1 MEFRPPHTPP
11 LRAGVVGLGYLGSFH
26 AKKYLQLGMEGLV
39 DLRFLVDTKEEA
51 FAAKEWPGS
60 VRFSDRLEDMIGQVD
75 VASVAT
81 PTIAHFEVAKRL
93 LANGIHVLIEKPA
106 TKSIEEAN
114 ELERLAKT
122 KGLVVA
128 IGHVERFNGAIMAVR
143 DRVSGPRFIESLRL
157 SPFQVRGTDVDVLMD
172 LMIHDLDL
180 LGLFVQEPLESLEAV
195 GVPVLSQNIDI
206 ANVRLRFGSGLIAQ
220 FTASRVSRERHRKMR
235 IFTPDG
241 YYSIDFLNQS
251 VEMIERGRL
260 ETTHEIRA
268 EQLLFPKTDALL
280 AEIESFLLAVLR
292 KIPPSATIE
301 DATRTLRLVQAI
313 QTYLKD
319 HPTFSV

>member
-1 MEFRPPHTPP
+1 MEVKPSGSAP

-26 AKKYLQLGMEGLV
+26 AKKYVQLGMEGLV
-39 DLRFLVDTKEEA
+39 DLRFLVDTKKEA
-51 FAAKEWPGS
+51 FDSKGWPDS

-75 VASVAT
+75 VVSVAT
-81 PTIAHFEVAKRL
+81 PTLAHFEVAKTL
-93 LANGIHVLIEKPA
+93 LEHGVHVLIEKPV
-106 TKSIEEAN
+106 TKSIDEAL
-114 ELERLAKT
+114 ELERLAKA

-128 IGHVERFNGAIMAVR
+128 IGHIERFNGAIVAVR
-143 DRVSGPRFIESLRL
+143 NRVSGPRFIESLRL

-180 LGLFVQEPLESLEAV
+180 LGLFVQEPLGSLEAI

-206 ANVRLRFGSGLIAQ
+206 ANVRLRFGSGLITQ
-220 FTASRVSRERHRKMR
+220 LTASRVSRERHRKMR

-251 VEMIERGRL
+251 VEIIERGRL

-268 EQLLFPKTDALL
+268 DQLLFPKTDALL
-280 AEIESFLLAVLR
+280 AEIEDFLLAVLQ
-292 KIPPSATIE
+292 KGPPRATIE
-301 DATRTLRLVQAI
+301 DAIRTLKLVQAI
-313 QTYLKD
+313 QTYLED
-319 HPTFSV
+319 HPTFPV

>member
-1 MEFRPPHTPP
+1 MEVRPSGAAP
-11 LRAGVVGLGYLGSFH
+11 LRAGVVGLGHLGSFH
-26 AKKYLQLGMEGLV
+26 AKKYVQLGTEGLV
-39 DLRFLVDTKEEA
+39 DLRFLIDTKKEA
-51 FAAKEWPGS
+51 FDSKGWPGS

-81 PTIAHFEVAKRL
+81 PTLAHFEVAKTL
-93 LANGIHVLIEKPA
+93 LEHGIHVLIEKPV
-106 TKSIEEAN
+106 TKSIEEAL
-114 ELERLAKT
+114 ELERLAKA

-128 IGHVERFNGAIMAVR
+128 IGHIERFNGAIVAVR

-180 LGLFVQEPLESLEAV
+180 LGLFVQEPLESLEAI

-206 ANVRLRFGSGLIAQ
+206 ANVRLRFGSGLITQ

-251 VEMIERGRL
+251 VEIIERGRL

-280 AEIESFLLAVLR
+280 AEIEDFLLAVLQ
-292 KIPPSATIE
+292 KSPPRATIE
-301 DATRTLRLVQAI
+301 DATRTLKLVQAV
-313 QTYLKD
+313 QTFLKD
-319 HPTFSV
+319 HPTFPV

>member
-1 MEFRPPHTPP
+1 MEFRPPHTRP

-39 DLRFLVDTKEEA
+39 DLRFLVDTKKEA

-93 LANGIHVLIEKPA
+93 LAHGIHVLIEKPA
-106 TKSIEEAN
+106 TKNIEEAN
-114 ELERLAKT
+114 ELERLAKM

-206 ANVRLRFGSGLIAQ
+206 ANVRLRFGSGLITQ

>member
-1 MEFRPPHTPP
+1 MEVRLSGAAP

-26 AKKYLQLGMEGLV
+26 AKKYVQLGLDGLA
-39 DLRFLVDTKEEA
+39 DLRFLVDTKKEA
-51 FAAKEWPGS
+51 FDSKGWPGS
-60 VRFSDRLEDMIGQVD
+60 ARFSDRLEDMIGQVD

-81 PTIAHFEVAKRL
+81 PTPAHFEVAKTL
-93 LANGIHVLIEKPA
+93 LEHGIHVLIEKPA
-106 TKSIEEAN
+106 TKSIEEAL
-114 ELERLAKT
+114 ELERLAKA

-128 IGHVERFNGAIMAVR
+128 IGHIERFNGAIVAVR

-180 LGLFVQEPLESLEAV
+180 LGLFVQEPLESLEAI

-206 ANVRLRFGSGLIAQ
+206 ANVRLRFTSGLITQ
-220 FTASRVSRERHRKMR
+220 LTASRVSRERHRKMR

-251 VEMIERGRL
+251 VEIIERGRL
-260 ETTHEIRA
+260 ESTHEIRA

-292 KIPPSATIE
+292 KGPPRATIE
-301 DATRTLRLVQAI
+301 DAIRTLKLVQAI
-313 QTYLKD
+313 QSYLKD
-319 HPTFSV
+319 HPTFPV

>member
-1 MEFRPPHTPP
+1 MEVRPSGSAP

-26 AKKYLQLGMEGLV
+26 AKKYVQLGMEGLV
-39 DLRFLVDTKEEA
+39 DLRFLVDTKKEA
-51 FAAKEWPGS
+51 FDSKGWPGS
-60 VRFSDRLEDMIGQVD
+60 VRVSDRLEDMIGQVD

-81 PTIAHFEVAKRL
+81 PTLAHFEVAKTL
-93 LANGIHVLIEKPA
+93 LEHGIHVLIEKPV
-106 TKSIEEAN
+106 TKSIEEAL
-114 ELERLAKT
+114 ELERLAKA

-128 IGHVERFNGAIMAVR
+128 IGHIERFNGAIVAVR

-180 LGLFVQEPLESLEAV
+180 LGLFVQEPLESLEAI

-206 ANVRLRFGSGLIAQ
+206 ANVRLRFGSGLITQ
-220 FTASRVSRERHRKMR
+220 LTASRVSRERHRKMR

-251 VEMIERGRL
+251 VEIIERGRL

-280 AEIESFLLAVLR
+280 AEIEDFLLAVLQ
-292 KIPPSATIE
+292 KSPPRATIE
-301 DATRTLRLVQAI
+301 DATRTLKLVQAI
-313 QTYLKD
+313 QSYLEN
-319 HPTFSV
+319 HPTFPV